1 MAIILD
7 GTTGIVNPN
16 GNASTPA
23 LAGEDSNTGI
33 FFGTDTMAMSI
44 NGSERA
50 RLTNTGLGIGL
61 SATAPQRFLDLRG
74 TTSAEQII
82 GISSAATNGKY
93 WNFLVDGGGGGAT
106 NSNFSIRRLNDAF
119 SDVAGFGININGTTG
134 VVSTRTSRAID
145 AASLPAG
152 TIIQA
157 AWNDLGAGNFQTTAA
172 TIQDTGFNV
181 NFTPRYSNS
190 RIIHI
195 VTIGAYFICD
205 GQLRIGRGGAAVSAS
220 LADSFRDVS
229 TTNYINDLPPTTVT
243 WQDTPNTTSQINYR
257 LYAFASGCGR
267 TCFIGSSSD
276 FTSSWMLMEVAV

>member
-1 MAIILD
+1 MALILD
-7 GTTGIVNPN
+7 GTTGIVNNN
-16 GNASTPA
+16 GTAAAPS
-23 LAGEDSNTGI
+23 LVGQD
-33 FFGTDTMAMSI
+33 TDTGVFFDSGIVGLSI
-44 NGSERA
+44 NGSERV
-50 RLTNTGLGIGL
+50 RLTDTGLGIGL
-61 SATAPQRFLDLRG
+61 SATQPQRFLDLRG

-93 WNFLVDGGGGGAT
+93 WNFLVDGGSGGAT
-106 NSNFSIRRLNDAF
+106 NSNFAIRRLNDSF
-119 SDVAGFGININGTTG
+119 TDVPGFGININGTTG

-157 AWNDLGAGNFQTTAA
+157 AWNDLGAGNFSTTAA

-181 NFTPRYSNS
+181 NFTPKYANS

-195 VTIGAYFICD
+195 VTIGAFFICD

-229 TTNYINDLPPTTVT
+229 TANYVNDLPPTTVT